1 MESLENWRKTKCFF
15 LLGLFLLP
23 SNTLVFG
30 SSLKT
35 RFWGCSF
42 GKRSKKD
49 SGAKFNL
56 FGDVT
61 NNREEHSKEEES
73 CVTQTPLLP
82 WFYQQ
87 KLGRVFG
94 GVVHVPPRK
103 TKHGFPKTF
112 HGVSRWVFPF
122 IPISGDHFL
131 KCSKPFVLFFGKY
144 VGSILALQWF
154 LFGLVSK
161 DHEITHLGRMKQCNL
176 W

>member
-1 MESLENWRKTKCFF
+1 MFF

-103 TKHGFPKTF
+103 TNMDSKTF
-112 HGVSRWVFPF
+112 MVFLDEFPF
-122 IPISGDHFL
+122 YSHFR
-131 KCSKPFVLFFGKY
+131 
-144 VGSILALQWF
+144 GSF
-154 LFGLVSK
+154 S
-161 DHEITHLGRMKQCNL
+161 
-176 W
+176 